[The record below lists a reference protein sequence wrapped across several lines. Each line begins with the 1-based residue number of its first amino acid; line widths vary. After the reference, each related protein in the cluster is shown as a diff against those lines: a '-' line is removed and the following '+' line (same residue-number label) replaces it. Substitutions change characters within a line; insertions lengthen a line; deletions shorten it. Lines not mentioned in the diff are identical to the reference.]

1 MFDLR
6 GIFFRV
12 EVPFKCNHL
21 MPLYFKGL
29 TNRVNEHPRWQTK
42 TEQLAGVHFQL
53 LGSFYDL
60 RYPVAWLTDPDDCRQ
75 GHTALS
81 RGTECSTNQRRQRR
95 LFVSVRQDDTV
106 ILGRLFQHP
115 YNRTELA
122 DSEKD
127 LILCDW
133 MWGGLGLEWLGRRTH
148 DLRSRVRL
156 RVMTLPGYLFLTGD
170 RLW

>member
-1 MFDLR
+1 
-6 GIFFRV
+6 
-12 EVPFKCNHL
+12 

-60 RYPVAWLTDPDDCRQ
+60 RYPVACLADPDHGRQ

-95 LFVSVRQDDTV
+95 FFVSIWQDDTV

-115 YNRTELA
+115 YKRTELA

-127 LILCDW
+127 LIQCDS
-133 MWGGLGLEWLGRRTH
+133 MSDGSVLMWLGCRTH
-148 DLRSRVRL
+148 DLRSRVHL
-156 RVMTLPGYLFLTGD
+156 PVMTLPGYHLRRVNCLESCNHHLGQLSLASL
-170 RLW
+170 RGC